1 MSKHAAFFA
10 RLSVAALLCMFA
22 AGLLA
27 QEPNAAP
34 FEPAPI
40 VLPDAPPPRQMSEVR
55 AILGDK
61 LSAPADPNVKPLRIV
76 LCASEKDQAHAK
88 SGLHDYPLW
97 RSRWTRLLG
106 MAPGITAE
114 PANDWP
120 TAGQWEKA
128 GVIAINSHNPA
139 WSAEKDPAKIAELT
153 AQIDAFL
160 ARGGGLVFIHW
171 SVSAGEHS
179 TALAARLGLAARPG
193 IRVRGGASD
202 WVLDKNHP
210 LAAGFGAWQIQD
222 ESYWNLIG
230 DLAAANAQVL
240 ATSLEENEARPQM
253 WTREVGAGR
262 VFVSIPGHFTWTHD
276 DPLYRILIL
285 RGMMWSARQP
295 IDRLA
300 PLSIVG
306 ARVAE

>member
-1 MSKHAAFFA
+1 MFF
-10 RLSVAALLCMFA
+10 SP
-22 AGLLA
+22 LA
-27 QEPNAAP
+27 E
-34 FEPAPI
+34 
-40 VLPDAPPPRQMSEVR
+40 RQ
-55 AILGDK
+55 
-61 LSAPADPNVKPLRIV
+61 
-76 LCASEKDQAHAK
+76 
-88 SGLHDYPLW
+88 
-97 RSRWTRLLG
+97 
-106 MAPGITAE
+106 
-114 PANDWP
+114 
-120 TAGQWEKA
+120 
-128 GVIAINSHNPA
+128 
-139 WSAEKDPAKIAELT
+139 
-153 AQIDAFL
+153 
-160 ARGGGLVFIHW
+160 
-171 SVSAGEHS
+171 
-179 TALAARLGLAARPG
+179 GLAARPW

-210 LAAGFGAWQIQD
+210 LAAGFGAWRIPD

-240 ATSLEENEARPQM
+240 ATSLENNEPRPQM

-285 RGMMWSARQP
+285 RGMMWTARQP